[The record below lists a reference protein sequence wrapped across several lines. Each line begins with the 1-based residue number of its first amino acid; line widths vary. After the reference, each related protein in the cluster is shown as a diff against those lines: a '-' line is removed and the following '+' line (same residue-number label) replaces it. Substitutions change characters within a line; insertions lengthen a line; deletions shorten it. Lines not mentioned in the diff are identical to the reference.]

1 MSHLEKIDFL
11 DMPNEITEKVL
22 SYLQSEDLLNLC
34 VIGNKRLRDCSYK
47 LLRKSPLGI
56 YLYLTQC

>member
-22 SYLQSEDLLNLC
+22 SYLQSGDLLSLA

-47 LLRKSPLGI
+47 FLRKKPLGM
-56 YLYLTQC
+56 

>member
-11 DMPNEITEKVL
+11 GIPNEIIEKIL
-22 SYLQSEDLLNLC
+22 SYLQSEDLLSLA

-47 LLRKSPLGI
+47 FLRKKPLGM
-56 YLYLTQC
+56 YLYLTKY